1 MRYFIKKVFVLLL
14 TLFIIS
20 VLTFASFH
28 IIPGDSA
35 LLILGTEATE
45 EQLSD
50 LRHEM
55 GIDKSLKE
63 QYVSWISGIFRG
75 DMGTSLK
82 YKKSVKSLVASRL
95 GITIAL
101 GAMSIFVIVVFGI
114 GLGIYSAKKNDRP
127 ILNFLTMLGVS
138 VPNFYLSIIII
149 WIFGL
154 TLHLFTPNKY
164 IPFAKDPL
172 GFFQYMLFP
181 VITIAIPETAIL
193 VKYVR
198 TAVLNEKSQGYVRT
212 AYSKGNSEN
221 AVLFRHILKNAIVAV
236 FPLLGMIAGSVFSGS
251 IIVEQIFGISGIGRL
266 LISSVSSRDFP
277 LTQALVLYIGSIVV
291 IINFLVD
298 IAVQLLDPR
307 IRLEKK

>member
-1 MRYFIKKVFVLLL
+1 MRYFIKKVLVLFL

-45 EQLSD
+45 EQLSE

-63 QYVSWISGIFRG
+63 QYVSWISGILRG

-95 GITIAL
+95 GVTIAL
-101 GAMSIFVIVVFGI
+101 GTMSIFVIIVFGI

-127 ILNFLTMLGVS
+127 ILNFLTMLGTS
-138 VPNFYLSIIII
+138 IPNFYLSVIVI
-149 WIFGL
+149 WFFGL
-154 TLHLFTPNKY
+154 TLHLFVPGKA
-164 IPFAKDPL
+164 ISAKNPAGL
-172 GFFQYMLFP
+172 LFP

-198 TAVLNEKSQGYVRT
+198 TAVLNEKNQGYVRT
-212 AYSKGNSEN
+212 ARSKGNSET
-221 AVLFRHILKNAIVAV
+221 AILFRHILKNAIVAV

-277 LTQALVLYIGSIVV
+277 LTQALVLYVGSIVV

>member
-1 MRYFIKKVFVLLL
+1 MRYFIKKVLVLFL

-63 QYVSWISGIFRG
+63 QYVSWISGILKG

-95 GITIAL
+95 GVTIAL
-101 GAMSIFVIVVFGI
+101 GTMSIFVIIIFGI

-127 ILNFLTMLGVS
+127 ILNFLTMLGTS
-138 VPNFYLSIIII
+138 IPNFYLSVIVI
-149 WIFGL
+149 WFFGL
-154 TLHLFTPNKY
+154 TLHLFVPGKAISAEN
-164 IPFAKDPL
+164 PASL
-172 GFFQYMLFP
+172 LFP

-198 TAVLNEKSQGYVRT
+198 TAVLNEKNQGYVRT
-212 AYSKGNSEN
+212 ARSKGNSET
-221 AVLFRHILKNAIVAV
+221 AILFRHILKNAIVAV

-277 LTQALVLYIGSIVV
+277 LTQALVLYVGSIVV

>member
-1 MRYFIKKVFVLLL
+1 MRYFIKKVFILLL
-14 TLFIIS
+14 TLFFIS
-20 VLTFASFH
+20 ILTFSAFH

-35 LLILGTEATE
+35 LLILGTEATD
-45 EQLSD
+45 EQLSE
-50 LRHEM
+50 LRSEL

-63 QYVSWISGIFRG
+63 QYISWISGIFKG
-75 DMGTSLK
+75 DMGTSLR
-82 YKKSVKSLVASRL
+82 YKKSVSSLIASRL
-95 GITIAL
+95 GTTIVL
-101 GAMSIFVIVVFGI
+101 GCASIIVIVVCGI

-127 ILNFLTMLGVS
+127 ILNFITMLGVS

-154 TLHLFTPNKY
+154 TLHLFTPGKEISFTKN
-164 IPFAKDPL
+164 PADLF
-172 GFFQYMLFP
+172 FP
-181 VITIAIPETAIL
+181 VLTIAIPETAIL

-198 TAVLNEKSQGYVRT
+198 TAVLNEKNQGYVRT
-212 AYSKGNSEN
+212 ARSKGNSET

-266 LISSVSSRDFP
+266 LISAVSSRDFP
-277 LTQALVLYIGSIVV
+277 LTQALVLYVATIVV
-291 IINFLVD
+291 VINFLVD

-307 IRLEKK
+307 IRFSSK

>member
-1 MRYFIKKVFVLLL
+1 MRYFIKKVLVLFL

-95 GITIAL
+95 GVTIAL
-101 GAMSIFVIVVFGI
+101 GTMSIFVIIIFGI

-127 ILNFLTMLGVS
+127 ILNFLTMLGTS
-138 VPNFYLSIIII
+138 IPNFYLSVIVI
-149 WIFGL
+149 WFFGL
-154 TLHLFTPNKY
+154 TLHLFVPGKAISAEN
-164 IPFAKDPL
+164 PASL
-172 GFFQYMLFP
+172 LFP

-198 TAVLNEKSQGYVRT
+198 TAVLNEKNQGYVRT
-212 AYSKGNSEN
+212 ARSKGNSET
-221 AVLFRHILKNAIVAV
+221 AILFRHILKNAIVAV

-277 LTQALVLYIGSIVV
+277 LTQALVLYVGSIVV

>member
-1 MRYFIKKVFVLLL
+1 MRYFIKKVLVLFL

-45 EQLSD
+45 EQLSE

-63 QYVSWISGIFRG
+63 QYVSWISGILKG

-95 GITIAL
+95 GVTIAL
-101 GAMSIFVIVVFGI
+101 GTMSIFVIIIFGI

-127 ILNFLTMLGVS
+127 ILNFLTMLGTS
-138 VPNFYLSIIII
+138 IPNFYLSVIVI
-149 WIFGL
+149 WFFGL
-154 TLHLFTPNKY
+154 TLHLFVPGKAISAEN
-164 IPFAKDPL
+164 PAGL
-172 GFFQYMLFP
+172 LFP

-198 TAVLNEKSQGYVRT
+198 TAVLNEKNQGYVRT
-212 AYSKGNSEN
+212 ARSKGNSET
-221 AVLFRHILKNAIVAV
+221 AILFRHILKNAIVAV

-277 LTQALVLYIGSIVV
+277 LTQALVLYVGSIVV

>member
-1 MRYFIKKVFVLLL
+1 MRYFIKKVLVLFL

-45 EQLSD
+45 EQLSE

-63 QYVSWISGIFRG
+63 QYVAWISGILKG

-95 GITIAL
+95 GVTIAL
-101 GAMSIFVIVVFGI
+101 GTMSIFVIIIFGI
-114 GLGIYSAKKNDRP
+114 GLGISSAKKNDRP
-127 ILNFLTMLGVS
+127 ILNFLTMLGTS
-138 VPNFYLSIIII
+138 IPNFYLSVIVI
-149 WIFGL
+149 WFFGL
-154 TLHLFTPNKY
+154 TLHLFVPGKTISAENP
-164 IPFAKDPL
+164 AGL
-172 GFFQYMLFP
+172 LFP

-198 TAVLNEKSQGYVRT
+198 TAVLNEKNQGYVRT
-212 AYSKGNSEN
+212 ARSKGNSET
-221 AVLFRHILKNAIVAV
+221 AILFRHILKNAIVAV

-277 LTQALVLYIGSIVV
+277 LTQALVLYVGSIVV

>member
-1 MRYFIKKVFVLLL
+1 MRYFIKKVLVLFL

-63 QYVSWISGIFRG
+63 QYVSWVSGILKG

-95 GITIAL
+95 GVTIAL
-101 GAMSIFVIVVFGI
+101 GTMSIFVIIIFGI

-127 ILNFLTMLGVS
+127 ILNFLTMLGTS
-138 VPNFYLSIIII
+138 IPNFYLSVIVI
-149 WIFGL
+149 WFFGL
-154 TLHLFTPNKY
+154 TLHLFVPGKAISAEN
-164 IPFAKDPL
+164 PAGL
-172 GFFQYMLFP
+172 LFP

-198 TAVLNEKSQGYVRT
+198 TAVLNEKNQGYVRT
-212 AYSKGNSEN
+212 ARSKGNSET
-221 AVLFRHILKNAIVAV
+221 AILFRHILKNAIVAV

-277 LTQALVLYIGSIVV
+277 LTQALVLYVGSIVV